1 MTLLETRLK
10 PSIQDL
16 LTEIHAVN
24 HSWKLAIEMFGNNH
38 GIAQSLRDLKV
49 RLQIRLL
56 RNYAPE
62 FVYLQ
67 IDKERESEEAL
78 YSFKLSPSINGYGD
92 VAHLPIRLANKV
104 LSISE
109 LNQFLL

>member
-1 MTLLETRLK
+1 MAPLQTCLK

-16 LTEIHAVN
+16 VTEIHAVN

-38 GIAQSLRDLKV
+38 GLAQSLRDLKV

-67 IDKERESEEAL
+67 IDQETESEEAL
-78 YSFKLSPSINGYGD
+78 YGVRLVSSVNGHKD
-92 VAHLPIRLANKV
+92 AAHLPIRLAKKV
-104 LSISE
+104 LSILE